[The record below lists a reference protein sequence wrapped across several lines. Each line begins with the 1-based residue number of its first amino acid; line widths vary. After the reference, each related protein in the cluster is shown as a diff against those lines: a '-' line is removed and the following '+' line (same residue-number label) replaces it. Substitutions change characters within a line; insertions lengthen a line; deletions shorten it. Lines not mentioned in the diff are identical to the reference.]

1 MSAWPSVRHDDVEA
15 ARRLVLD
22 TLGMRDSWPEEQLV
36 DVTGLS
42 PKRFQTVITLLL
54 SEGLVHRQPPLSP
67 ERPYTAYH
75 VSSSHVASVLSDDEI
90 ADLPSEA
97 LAVLAHLA
105 QRADTARR
113 ISSKLSLSLDET
125 GRVLALL
132 QRHHLVTCRY
142 VGLLSI
148 YHRAS

>member
-1 MSAWPSVRHDDVEA
+1 MNAWSSVRHEDVEA

-22 TLGMRDSWPEEQLV
+22 VLSTRESWPEEQLV

-42 PKRFQTVITLLL
+42 PKRFQTVITLRLA
-54 SEGLVHRQPPLSP
+54 EGLVHRQPPLTP

-75 VSSSHVASVLSDDEI
+75 VSSMHVESVLSEDEI
-90 ADLPSEA
+90 AKLPREA
-97 LAVLAHLA
+97 RAILAHLA

-113 ISSKLSLSLDET
+113 IASKLCLSMDET

-132 QRHHLVTCRY
+132 QRHQLVTCRY

>member
-1 MSAWPSVRHDDVEA
+1 MNAWSSVRQDDVDA
-15 ARRLVLD
+15 ARRLVLEV
-22 TLGMRDSWPEEQLV
+22 LGTRESWPEEQLV

-54 SEGLVHRQPPLSP
+54 SEGLVHRQPPVVP

-75 VSSSHVASVLSDDEI
+75 VSASHVASVLSDAEI
-90 ADLPSEA
+90 ADLPSDA
-97 LAVLAHLA
+97 RAVLAHLA

-113 ISSKLSLSLDET
+113 ISAKLSLSMDET
-125 GRVLALL
+125 GRALALL

>member
-1 MSAWPSVRHDDVEA
+1 MNAWASARHDDVEA

-22 TLGMRDSWPEEQLV
+22 VLSTRDSWPEEQLV

-54 SEGLVHRQPPLSP
+54 AEGLVHRQPPLAP

-75 VSSSHVASVLSDDEI
+75 VSSAHTASTLSENEI
-90 ADLPSEA
+90 AGLPREA
-97 LAVLAHLA
+97 RAVLAHLG

-113 ISSKLSLSLDET
+113 ISSKLCLSMDET
-125 GRVLALL
+125 GRALALL